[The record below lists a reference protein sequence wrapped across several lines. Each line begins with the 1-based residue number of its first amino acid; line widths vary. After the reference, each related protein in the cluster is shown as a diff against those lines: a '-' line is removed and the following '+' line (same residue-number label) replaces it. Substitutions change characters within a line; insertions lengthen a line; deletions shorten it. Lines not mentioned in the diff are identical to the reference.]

1 MLELFAE
8 RSAAGSWQ
16 RRSGG
21 SSSSSSSSVRARRLH
36 QLHNAIMSCRVIDDV
51 STQTDDVTADALA
64 DDGVQVSHART
75 VVREC
80 CKGDRKSMG
89 EGEI

>member
-21 SSSSSSSSVRARRLH
+21 SSSSSSSNSVRARRHH
-36 QLHNAIMSCRVIDDV
+36 QLNNAIMSCRVIDDV

-64 DDGVQVSHART
+64 DDGVQV
-75 VVREC
+75 C
-80 CKGDRKSMG
+80 
-89 EGEI
+89 